1 MWCVLFTSRL
11 EQNFSFALEFTSFHL
26 QIRRLFKNRERDDED
41 LVLLIRIVQSS
52 RREITNWRDRIK
64 GPTATIAREHAEV
77 AALKSLAHEA
87 QQLVKPLSDLL
98 RLVTCGSGYSP
109 PSLGATPSCASAVA
123 GAAQLGS
130 SEQPTSTARVP
141 LIRGE
146 RLIDGED
153 RTGGPDGRP
162 GAQRS
167 TSASSVTPQMAYP
180 LPPKSAP
187 ASSASMTDAAASQT
201 STSSQTPEVA
211 RPGLRAADASPS
223 APEAEAE
230 SDPVKARALARLEEA
245 FAENASDLQELVDD
259 LSASD
264 GYSQEAV
271 ETFVDSIHEQL
282 ERLKSDLQLLYPH
295 SNFEKEMAQR
305 THAKRVEKTSASKA
319 PSVQEPTSLEEL
331 LYELLCYTCER
342 CDYRLRQVT
351 RRIADEKLIVDLK
364 PLQLLVEHAERVLSG
379 RLTSSSQRLITAQPS
394 KTIKKSAAKS
404 AKHLLNKLRKAI
416 TKK

>member
-1 MWCVLFTSRL
+1 M
-11 EQNFSFALEFTSFHL
+11 
-26 QIRRLFKNRERDDED
+26 
-41 LVLLIRIVQSS
+41 LLIRIVQSS
-52 RREITNWRDRIK
+52 RREITNWRDRIR
-64 GPTATIAREHAEV
+64 GLTATIAREHVEV
-77 AALKSLAHEA
+77 AALKSLAHDA

-98 RLVTCGSGYSP
+98 RLVTCGSVYSP

-130 SEQPTSTARVP
+130 PEQPTSTARVP

-153 RTGGPDGRP
+153 RTDGQDGRP

-167 TSASSVTPQMAYP
+167 TSASSVTPQVAYP
-180 LPPKSAP
+180 LPPNSAP
-187 ASSASMTDAAASQT
+187 TSFASMADAATSQT
-201 STSSQTPEVA
+201 STSSQTPEVT
-211 RPGLRAADASPS
+211 RPGLRAAAADASPS
-223 APEAEAE
+223 APETEAE

-259 LSASD
+259 VEHVDDLSACD
-264 GYSQEAV
+264 GYSQEAI

-295 SNFEKEMAQR
+295 TNFEKEMEQR

-331 LYELLCYTCER
+331 LYELLCYTLER
-342 CDYRLRQVT
+342 CDYRLQQVT

-364 PLQLLVEHAERVLSG
+364 PLQLLVEHAERVLSEPF
-379 RLTSSSQRLITAQPS
+379 TSSSQRLITAQPS
-394 KTIKKSAAKS
+394 KTIKKSAVKS